1 MMVKVWLKWHNRW
14 GSEEDSNDIT
24 GDKTMPEVGGRVFP
38 YTKKGIEDARTYA
51 KRTGKKL
58 VMNERATRKNPKRNY
73 K

>member
-1 MMVKVWLKWHNRW
+1 
-14 GSEEDSNDIT
+14 
-24 GDKTMPEVGGRVFP
+24 MPEVGGRVFP